1 MRPCGLAKGH
11 HFIRAFP
18 QVLVMAIRPAY
29 GKITGADPFITPTA
43 DKFG

>member
-1 MRPCGLAKGH
+1 MRPCSPAKGH